1 MLSLYPYQEHGI
13 VRSRE
18 ALARGILSILLVAA
32 TGAGKTV
39 CFSTITASVVAKGK
53 RACIVAPRREIIR
66 QTYKK
71 LVQAE
76 LNPYQIGVQLGNVG
90 TQREIKDPDPWVA
103 HARQRPKSPIQLGTV
118 SSFTRRSWVER
129 NEPPDLMVI
138 DEAHQA
144 LAPSYLK
151 MIQAC
156 RAKKPGM
163 AVLGF
168 TATPM
173 RADRKPMRLLFDE
186 MIVMARPHEL
196 AEWINPA
203 TGAPVLMRPRVFTVG
218 SDQIVDTSKIKVKK
232 QADGSLDYDQAALN
246 EASNKPELIG
256 GIVEHWKQRA
266 LGRPTVCFAV
276 SIAHSKNIVQR
287 FNAAGIQAEHLDG
300 NMNAV
305 DRDAILA
312 RFESGR
318 TKVVANCNVLVEG
331 WDCLD
336 SQTEVL
342 TASGWKKNGQ
352 IRVGDMVESLNVDT
366 GKMELVPVQ
375 AVGSRQTR
383 PGERMMTLKSQRFD
397 IRTTEGHKFFVQ
409 SMRSNSW
416 ITMTGAQFFDNK
428 EKIRLP
434 ISAQRRFRGLRLTSD
449 EIRLIAWFMTD
460 GGFEGGSFCI
470 TQKNDYHYEIRALLN
485 RIGVS
490 FREVI
495 RTDMTGYGGS
505 DKPVHVFRL
514 RKYDDEH
521 GHGWSRYKRF
531 MDKNVSND
539 LNQMSRQQFEVFWK
553 ELLKGDGEQL
563 NKSGWLWCS
572 TSTQADAYS
581 RMAAVRGFG
590 CTVLPRITPH
600 GTTVFRVSV
609 QDKRFISYSPNDSR
623 SARRSLDVSNGETVW
638 CVTNRNGTI
647 VTRRG
652 GRTAILGNCPPTS
665 ACILARPT
673 KSEAMGIQMMGRV
686 LRYAP
691 GKDTPIILDHAGFCE
706 EYGGPMFVRQYSLDV
721 PPKRKHSGKMGKTC
735 QNCMA
740 VNDIGNSICESCGEP
755 FPVYTPPDDMDE
767 SHDLLVEIPAD
778 HPARK
783 RVEEY
788 DVMRIEFEE
797 ENQRRYEA
805 GLRPWKR
812 GYLDELYRQR
822 YGLNPPAGHKKAQL
836 TDLQIA
842 AIELHDEVRLLKQ
855 MGLTSFSNAEEDT

>member
-1 MLSLYPYQEHGI
+1 MLSLYPYQEQGI

-76 LNPYQIGVQLGNVG
+76 LDPYQIGVQLGGVG
-90 TQREIKDPDPWVA
+90 THRELKDPDPWVA

-118 SSFTRRSWVER
+118 ASFTRRAWVER

-144 LAPSYLK
+144 LAPSYVKLVH
-151 MIQAC
+151 AC

-300 NMNAV
+300 DMNAV

-312 RFESGR
+312 RLENGR
-318 TKVVANCNVLVEG
+318 TKVVVNCNVLVEG
-331 WDCLD
+331 WDF
-336 SQTEVL
+336 
-342 TASGWKKNGQ
+342 
-352 IRVGDMVESLNVDT
+352 
-366 GKMELVPVQ
+366 Q
-375 AVGSRQTR
+375 A
-383 PGERMMTLKSQRFD
+383 L
-397 IRTTEGHKFFVQ
+397 
-409 SMRSNSW
+409 
-416 ITMTGAQFFDNK
+416 
-428 EKIRLP
+428 
-434 ISAQRRFRGLRLTSD
+434 
-449 EIRLIAWFMTD
+449 
-460 GGFEGGSFCI
+460 
-470 TQKNDYHYEIRALLN
+470 
-485 RIGVS
+485 
-490 FREVI
+490 
-495 RTDMTGYGGS
+495 
-505 DKPVHVFRL
+505 
-514 RKYDDEH
+514 
-521 GHGWSRYKRF
+521 
-531 MDKNVSND
+531 
-539 LNQMSRQQFEVFWK
+539 
-553 ELLKGDGEQL
+553 
-563 NKSGWLWCS
+563 
-572 TSTQADAYS
+572 
-581 RMAAVRGFG
+581 G
-590 CTVLPRITPH
+590 C
-600 GTTVFRVSV
+600 
-609 QDKRFISYSPNDSR
+609 
-623 SARRSLDVSNGETVW
+623 
-638 CVTNRNGTI
+638 
-647 VTRRG
+647 
-652 GRTAILGNCPPTS
+652 
-665 ACILARPT
+665 CILARPT

-706 EYGGPMFVRQYSLDV
+706 EYGGPMFVRSYSLDV

-740 VNDIGNSICESCGEP
+740 VNDIGNSVCESCGEP